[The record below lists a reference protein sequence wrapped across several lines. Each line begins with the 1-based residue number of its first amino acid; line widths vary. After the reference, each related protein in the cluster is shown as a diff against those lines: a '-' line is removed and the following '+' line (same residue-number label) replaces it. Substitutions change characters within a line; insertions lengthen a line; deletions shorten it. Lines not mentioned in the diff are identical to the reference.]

1 MISIVI
7 PAYNY
12 AHYLPDAIHSVRQ
25 QGIDDIEVI
34 VCDDCSTD
42 NTAEVV
48 AAIAAQ
54 DGRVRYVLNEHNL
67 GATPNI
73 NQGMARASGEYVML
87 LGADDFIEPGALGKL
102 LATLQAHPE
111 CGYAFGRYTM
121 QDEHGR
127 RHPLRHPGWLLQDYA
142 GSRDEFPALLRYDCY
157 VNIGA
162 TLFRRSI
169 LDGAPFF
176 DMSLSAFPEEKFF
189 RATDWDKVLSLACAG
204 IRSAFLN
211 TNISVFRVH
220 ASQASSGDRYGRSG
234 LAFFEHTLLLK
245 RYITEANLPRLLADL
260 DGIFSLYQGK
270 LEFFKQQVLPE
281 FSSRLQLAVAV
292 TNEVLAQC
300 EQLLA
305 TPAVPLPQVTV
316 RPLVASPVAANVG
329 SCGIATAACQIDSQ
343 VVAVPVLQMATSPTT
358 SAKQQAPALPTA
370 ANGPFFSIIFSAYN
384 RPALAVNALQ
394 SIAAQTFRD
403 FELIYVND
411 GGEPQEAL
419 LGIVAES
426 LPSYT
431 YVRKPNG
438 GVGAAR
444 NLALRIARGQY
455 IVYLDDDDLMYPQ
468 HLARLYEEIGKHPGA
483 LVFGDAHFVIERL
496 EGGIRRE
503 VSQHQITCERFDFNL
518 LQVSNYIPVNCLAH
532 PRSVV
537 AEAGDFDEQ
546 LPSLEDWD
554 FLIRL
559 SRLIPF
565 VHFAEATVQVRRR
578 EDKENAGDSRTVQ
591 SWGGMRAVFA
601 EIYRRYD
608 DLGEYDIREARKL
621 VLAAEHPSKAKL
633 NFQPAVDHLRWL
645 AGHAL
650 TEADA
655 EVLARR
661 LMTWQQPPQIT
672 MVILASQAQG
682 PQLAKT
688 LDSLQMQL
696 YKQWR
701 LIVVADFAA
710 PDPLFENSDMLG
722 WLQVDHV
729 DQFDDPAR
737 LFNALQTE
745 VAMDWCM
752 LLPCGVELE
761 SHALLRFA
769 DRVVHDE
776 NCLALYC
783 DHDTLAMRGYEEP
796 QFKPAFDLDMLLAH
810 DYIGGSVMLRAD
822 AVKHLGGL
830 QPYEGFEV
838 YQLLLNLA
846 GHFGRAAIGNLPE
859 LLLHL
864 PAREGKLAMRKLVVE
879 DWLQAR
885 GTSARVE
892 FGLAEQTL
900 RVVYPLADQP
910 LVSIIIP
917 SRNAFEFIEPCINTL
932 FERTGYPNF
941 DVVVVDNQSDDPD
954 VLRFY
959 EKAIG
964 RFGERFRVVHYDAPF
979 NFSAQVNLGA
989 ANARGD
995 YLLLL
1000 NNDIEIVQP
1009 DWLERMLQHA
1019 VREGVGAVGAK
1030 LLFPET
1036 AKVQHA
1042 GILLG
1047 SGGGRIG
1054 SAAHFGWMAEAGEA
1068 GYMNRLLIDQ
1078 SLSAVTAACL
1088 LTPLSLYKTLGGF
1101 DEQTFAVQYNDVDYC
1116 LRIINAGYRVHW
1128 TPYAML
1134 VHHHGVSIRNEGGQ
1148 TAKGLSRYLQ
1158 SQLEQGS
1165 LLQRWL
1171 PALASDPAYNPNL
1184 SLTGRPCEIEQK
1196 VLRFWPPE
1204 FTELPRILGNAIAG
1218 GSGEYRVDQPL
1229 RALSRQGLALTACL
1243 RQQKDTQRLVTVVE
1257 LQRLGVDSYVLQNAL
1272 TDPQLELLQA
1282 YREYL
1287 PHIFMVMSLDDLITQ
1302 LPEKSSLYKHF
1313 MSNFRDGRRR
1323 LRQMLGLVDRLIVT
1337 TEPLR
1342 EMAADMI
1349 DDIRVV
1355 PNRLSRECWGNV
1367 SSQRNVGPKPRV
1379 GWVGAQQH
1387 QGDLELLED
1396 VIKATWHE
1404 VDWIFMGMWPQGL
1417 DEYIAEKHE
1426 PVSFDQYPA
1435 KMASLNLD
1443 IAVAPLESLPFN
1455 EAKSNLRLLE
1465 YGAMRWPVVCSDVY
1479 PYRTGNPPVTRVG
1492 DDAQA
1497 WIDAIRQHLADPA
1510 ASQAQGEA
1518 LRRWVEQ
1525 GYWLEDHLDEWLN
1538 ALQPRQ

>member
-12 AHYLPDAIHSVRQ
+12 AHYLPDAIHSVLQ

-42 NTAEVV
+42 NTADVV
-48 AAIAAQ
+48 AAISAQ
-54 DGRVRYVLNEHNL
+54 DARVRYVLNERNL

-121 QDEHGR
+121 QDEHGQ
-127 RHPLRHPGWLLQDYA
+127 RHPLQHPGWLPHDYA

-189 RATDWDKVLSLACAG
+189 RATDWDKVLTLASAG
-204 IRSAFLN
+204 VRSAFLN

-220 ASQASSGDRYGRSG
+220 ASQASSGDRYARSG
-234 LAFFEHTLLLK
+234 LAFFEHSLLLK
-245 RYITEANLPRLLADL
+245 RYLTAANLPRLLPDL
-260 DGIFSLYQGK
+260 EGIFRLYQGK
-270 LEFFKQQVLPE
+270 LEFFKQLALPE
-281 FSSRLQLAVAV
+281 FSSRLPLAAQVA
-292 TNEVLAQC
+292 NEVLAQC

-305 TPAVPLPQVTV
+305 SAPA
-316 RPLVASPVAANVG
+316 AAPVAAARPAAPSVAAG
-329 SCGIATAACQIDSQ
+329 TGLATAARPADAPQAAAPVFQIAAAP
-343 VVAVPVLQMATSPTT
+343 VVAAKPTA
-358 SAKQQAPALPTA
+358 SALPQLA
-370 ANGPFFSIIFSAYN
+370 DGPFFSIIFTAYN
-384 RPALAVNALQ
+384 RPALAVNTLQ

-411 GGEPQEAL
+411 GGAPQEAL
-419 LGIVAES
+419 LGIVADA
-426 LPSYT
+426 LPAYT

-438 GVGAAR
+438 GVGSAR

-455 IVYLDDDDLMYPQ
+455 IVYIDDDDLMYPQ
-468 HLARLYEEIGKHPGA
+468 HLARLHEEIGKHPGA
-483 LVFGDAHFVIERL
+483 LVFGDAHFVMERL

-503 VSQHQITCERFDFNL
+503 VSQHQIACERYDFNM

-532 PRSVV
+532 PRAVV
-537 AEAGDFDEQ
+537 AEAGDFDET

-578 EDKENAGDSRTVQ
+578 EDKDNAGDSRTVQ

-608 DLGEYDIREARKL
+608 DLGEHDIREARKV
-621 VLAAEHPSKAKL
+621 VLAAEHPSKAKV
-633 NFQPAVDHLRWL
+633 NFQPAVDHMRWL

-661 LMTWQQPPQIT
+661 LVAWPQQPQIT
-672 MVILASQAQG
+672 LVVLASQAQG
-682 PQLAKT
+682 PLLAKT
-688 LDSLQMQL
+688 LDSLQLQL

-710 PDPLFENSDMLG
+710 PDPLFENSEVLG

-729 DQFDDPAR
+729 DHFDDTAK
-737 LFNALQTE
+737 LFNAVLAE
-745 VAMDWCM
+745 VGMDWGM
-752 LLPCGVELE
+752 LLPCGAELE
-761 SHALLRFA
+761 PHALLRLA
-769 DRVVHDE
+769 DRVVRDP

-783 DHDTLAMRGYEEP
+783 DHDSVAMRGYEQP
-796 QFKPAFDLDMLLAH
+796 QFKPAFDLDMLLAY
-810 DYIGGSVMLRAD
+810 DYIGASVLLRAD
-822 AVKHLGGL
+822 AVQHLGGL

-846 GHFGRAAIGNLPE
+846 AHFGAAAIANLPE

-864 PAREGKLAMRKLVVE
+864 PARDGKLAMRKLAVE
-879 DWLQAR
+879 DWLQASA
-885 GTSARVE
+885 TQARVE
-892 FGLAEQTL
+892 LGLAEQTL
-900 RVVYPLADQP
+900 RVVYPLTAQP
-910 LVSIIIP
+910 QVSIIIP

-932 FERTGYPNF
+932 FERTAYPHF

-959 EKAIG
+959 EQAIQ
-964 RFGERFRVVHYDAPF
+964 RFGERLRVVHYDAPF
-979 NFSAQVNLGA
+979 NFSAQINLGA
-989 ANARGD
+989 ASARGD

-1019 VREGVGAVGAK
+1019 VRDGVGAVGAK

-1042 GILLG
+1042 GIFLG
-1047 SGGGRIG
+1047 SGPDRIG
-1054 SAAHFGWMAEAGEA
+1054 SASHLGWMAEAGDA
-1068 GYMNRLLIDQ
+1068 GYMNRLQIDQ
-1078 SLSAVTAACL
+1078 RLSAVTAACL
-1088 LTPLSLYKTLGGF
+1088 LTPAAAFRAVGGF
-1101 DEQTFAVQYNDVDYC
+1101 DEHDFAVLYNDVDYC
-1116 LRIINAGYRVHW
+1116 LRLRDAGWHTLW
-1128 TPYAML
+1128 TPYATL
-1134 VHHHGVSIRNEGGQ
+1134 VHHHSISIRAEGEQ
-1148 TAKGLSRYLQ
+1148 VLKAMRRHEQ
-1158 SQLEQGS
+1158 NQQEQGR

-1171 PALASDPAYNPNL
+1171 PALANDPAYNPNL
-1184 SLTGRPCEIEQK
+1184 SLTGKPCEIEQK

-1204 FTELPRILGNAIAG
+1204 FTELPRILGNGIAG

-1229 RALSRQGLALTACL
+1229 RALSRDGKALTACL
-1243 RQQKDTQRLVTVVE
+1243 RQQKDVQRLVTVVE
-1257 LQRLGVDSYVLQNAL
+1257 LQRLGVDSYVMQNAM

-1282 YREYL
+1282 YRKHL
-1287 PHIFMVMSLDDLITQ
+1287 PGIFMVMSLDDLITQ
-1302 LPEKSSLYKHF
+1302 LPEKSALYKHF

-1323 LRQMLGLVDRLIVT
+1323 LRQMLGLVDRLVVT

-1349 DDIRVV
+1349 ADIRVV
-1355 PNRLSRECWGNV
+1355 PNRLSREYWGSV
-1367 SSQRNVGPKPRV
+1367 QSQRNVGRKPRV

-1387 QGDLELLED
+1387 QGDLALLEE
-1396 VIKATWHE
+1396 VIKATAHE
-1404 VDWIFMGMWPQGL
+1404 VDWVFMGMWPQGL
-1417 DEYIAEKHE
+1417 DAYIAEKHE

-1443 IAVAPLESLPFN
+1443 IAVAPLETLPFN

-1465 YGAMRWPVVCSDVY
+1465 YGVMGWPVIGLDRKS
-1479 PYRTGNPPVTRVG
+1479 TR
-1492 DDAQA
+1492 
-1497 WIDAIRQHLADPA
+1497 
-1510 ASQAQGEA
+1510 
-1518 LRRWVEQ
+1518 
-1525 GYWLEDHLDEWLN
+1525 LN
-1538 ALQPRQ
+1538 SSHEFVSRMPSSA

>member
-12 AHYLPDAIHSVRQ
+12 AHYLPDAIDSVLRQ
-25 QGIDDIEVI
+25 DIDDIEVI

-48 AAIAAQ
+48 AGYASG
-54 DGRVRYVLNEHNL
+54 DPRVRYVLNAHNL

-73 NQGMARASGEYVML
+73 NQGMALAQGEYVML

-111 CGYAFGRYTM
+111 CGYAFGRYTL
-121 QDEHGR
+121 QDEHGQ
-127 RHPLRHPGWLLQDYA
+127 RHPLQHPGWLAHDYA

-169 LDGAPFF
+169 LEGVPFF
-176 DMSLSAFPEEKFF
+176 DMSLSAFAEEKFF
-189 RATDWDKVLSLACAG
+189 RATDWDKVLTLASTG
-204 IRSAFLN
+204 VRSAFLH

-220 ASQASSGDRYGRSG
+220 ASQASSGDRYARSG
-234 LAFFEHTLLLK
+234 LAFFEHSLLLK
-245 RYITEANLPRLLADL
+245 RYLTAANFSRLLPDL
-260 DGIFSLYQGK
+260 EGIFRLYQGK
-270 LEFFKQQVLPE
+270 LEFFKQLALPE
-281 FSSRLQLAVAV
+281 FTSRLPLAAQVA
-292 TNEVLAQC
+292 NEVLAQC

-305 TPAVPLPQVTV
+305 AAPVPQAAAT
-316 RPLVASPVAANVG
+316 AVAANVG
-329 SCGIATAACQIDSQ
+329 RSGVTMATPSADAPVAAAQVGQIATAPLPAP
-343 VVAVPVLQMATSPTT
+343 VAKPTAHVLPVLAD
-358 SAKQQAPALPTA
+358 
-370 ANGPFFSIIFSAYN
+370 GPFFSIIFTAYN

-394 SIAAQTFRD
+394 SIAAQTCRD

-419 LGIVAES
+419 LGIVADG
-426 LPSYT
+426 LPAYT
-431 YVRKPNG
+431 YVRQPNG

-455 IVYLDDDDLMYPQ
+455 IVYIDDDDLMYPQ
-468 HLARLYEEIGKHPGA
+468 HLARLHEEIGKHPGA
-483 LVFGDAHFVIERL
+483 LVFGDAHFVMERL

-503 VSQHQITCERFDFNL
+503 VSQHQIACECYDFNM

-532 PRSVV
+532 PRAVV
-537 AEAGDFDEQ
+537 AEVGYFDEQ

-559 SRLIPF
+559 SRQIPF

-608 DLGEYDIREARKL
+608 DLGEHDIIEARKV
-621 VLAAEHPSKAKL
+621 VLAAEHPSKAKV
-633 NFQPAVDHLRWL
+633 NFQPAVDHMRWL
-645 AGHAL
+645 ACHAL

-661 LMTWQQPPQIT
+661 LMAWPQQPQIT
-672 MVILASQAQG
+672 LVVLATQAQG
-682 PQLAKT
+682 VLLAKT

-710 PDPLFENSDMLG
+710 PDPLFENSEVLG

-729 DQFDDPAR
+729 DQFDDTAR
-737 LFNALQTE
+737 LFNALQAE

-752 LLPCGVELE
+752 LLPCGAELE
-761 SHALLRFA
+761 PQALLRFI
-769 DRVVHDE
+769 DGIVHNE

-783 DHDTLAMRGYEEP
+783 DHDVVALRGYEQP

-810 DYIGGSVMLRAD
+810 DYIGHGVLFRAD
-822 AVKHLGGL
+822 AVQHLGGL

-846 GHFGRAAIGNLPE
+846 GHFGRTAISNLPE

-864 PAREGKLAMRKLVVE
+864 PQHETKLAMRKLAVE
-879 DWLQAR
+879 AWLQAQ
-885 GTSARVE
+885 GVAAKVE
-892 FGLAEQTL
+892 LGLAEHTL
-900 RVVYPLADQP
+900 RVVYPLAQQP
-910 LVSIIIP
+910 LVSIVIP
-917 SRNAFEFIEPCINTL
+917 SRNGFEFIQPCIDSL
-932 FERTGYPNF
+932 FERTSYLHF
-941 DVVVVDNQSDDPD
+941 EVVVVDNQSDDPD

-959 EKAIG
+959 EAAAR
-964 RFGERFRVVHYDAPF
+964 RFGERFRVVYYDAPF
-979 NFSAQVNLGA
+979 NFSAQINLGA

-1000 NNDIEIVQP
+1000 NNDVEIVQP

-1019 VREGVGAVGAK
+1019 VRDGVGAVGAK

-1042 GILLG
+1042 GIYL
-1047 SGGGRIG
+1047 GGGPDRIG
-1054 SAAHFGWMAEAGEA
+1054 SAAHLGWMAEAGEA
-1068 GYMNRLLIDQ
+1068 GYMNRLQIDQ
-1078 SLSAVTAACL
+1078 RLSAVTAACL
-1088 LTPLSLYKTLGGF
+1088 LTPMAAFRQLDGF
-1101 DEQTFAVQYNDVDYC
+1101 DEQDFAVLYNDVDYC
-1116 LRIINAGYRVHW
+1116 LRLREAGWHTLW
-1128 TPYAML
+1128 TPYATL
-1134 VHHHGVSIRNEGGQ
+1134 VHHHSISIRAEGE
-1148 TAKGLSRYLQ
+1148 
-1158 SQLEQGS
+1158 QLLKAMRRHEQNQQEQDR

-1171 PALASDPAYNPNL
+1171 PVLADDPAYNPNL
-1184 SLTGRPCEIEQK
+1184 SLTGKPCEIEQK
-1196 VLRFWPPE
+1196 VLRFWPSR
-1204 FTELPRILGNAIAG
+1204 FTELPRILGNGIAG

-1229 RALSRQGLALTACL
+1229 RALSRDGKALTACL
-1243 RQQKDTQRLVTVVE
+1243 RQQKDIQRLVTVVE
-1257 LQRLGVDSYVLQNAL
+1257 MQRLGVDSYVMQNAM
-1272 TDPQLELLQA
+1272 TDPQLALLQA
-1282 YREYL
+1282 YRKHL
-1287 PHIFMVMSLDDLITQ
+1287 PDIFMVMSLDDLITQ
-1302 LPEKSSLYKHF
+1302 LPEKSALYKHF

-1323 LRQMLGLVDRLIVT
+1323 LRQMLGLVDRLVVT

-1355 PNRLSRECWGNV
+1355 PNRLSREYWGNV
-1367 SSQRNVGPKPRV
+1367 QSQRNVGRKPRV

-1387 QGDLELLED
+1387 QGDLALLEE
-1396 VIKATWHE
+1396 VIRATAHE
-1404 VDWIFMGMWPQGL
+1404 VDWVFMGMWPQGL

-1443 IAVAPLESLPFN
+1443 IAVAPLETLPFN

-1465 YGAMRWPVVCSDVY
+1465 YGVMGWPVICSDVY
-1479 PYRTGNPPVTRVG
+1479 PYRTGEPPVTRVA
-1492 DDAQA
+1492 DDAEA
-1497 WIDAIRQHLADPA
+1497 WITQIRRLAANPA
-1510 ASQAQGEA
+1510 VRATEGER
-1518 LRRWVEQ
+1518 LRAWVDRD
-1525 GYWLEDHLDEWLN
+1525 YWLEDHADEWL
-1538 ALQPRQ
+1538 AAFTR

>member
-12 AHYLPDAIHSVRQ
+12 AHYLPDAIHSVLQ

-42 NTAEVV
+42 NTADVV

-54 DGRVRYVLNEHNL
+54 DGRVRYVLNERNL

-121 QDEHGR
+121 QDEHGQ
-127 RHPLRHPGWLLQDYA
+127 RHPLQHPGWLPHDYA

-176 DMSLSAFPEEKFF
+176 DTSLSAFPEEKFF
-189 RATDWDKVLSLACAG
+189 RATDWDKVLTLASDG
-204 IRSAFLN
+204 VRSAFLN

-220 ASQASSGDRYGRSG
+220 ASQASSGDRYARSG
-234 LAFFEHTLLLK
+234 LAFFEHSLLLK
-245 RYITEANLPRLLADL
+245 RYLTAANLPRLLPDL
-260 DGIFSLYQGK
+260 EGIFRLYQGK
-270 LEFFKQQVLPE
+270 LEFFKQLALPE
-281 FSSRLQLAVAV
+281 FSSRLPLAAKVA
-292 TNEVLAQC
+292 NEVLAQC

-305 TPAVPLPQVTV
+305 STSA
-316 RPLVASPVAANVG
+316 AAPVAAARPAAPAVAAG
-329 SCGIATAACQIDSQ
+329 TGLATAARPADAPQVAAPVFQI
-343 VVAVPVLQMATSPTT
+343 AAAPAA
-358 SAKQQAPALPTA
+358 SAKLAASALPQLA
-370 ANGPFFSIIFSAYN
+370 DGPFFSIIFTAYN
-384 RPALAVNALQ
+384 RPALAVNTLQ

-411 GGEPQEAL
+411 GGAPQEAL
-419 LGIVAES
+419 LGIVADA
-426 LPSYT
+426 LPAYT
-431 YVRKPNG
+431 YLRKPNG
-438 GVGAAR
+438 GVGSAR

-455 IVYLDDDDLMYPQ
+455 IVYIDDDDLMYPQ
-468 HLARLYEEIGKHPGA
+468 HLARLHEEIGKHPGA
-483 LVFGDAHFVIERL
+483 LVFGDAHFVMERL

-503 VSQHQITCERFDFNL
+503 VSQHQIACERYDFNM

-532 PRSVV
+532 PRAVV
-537 AEAGDFDEQ
+537 AEAGDFDET

-578 EDKENAGDSRTVQ
+578 EDKDNAGDSRTVQ

-608 DLGEYDIREARKL
+608 DLGEHDIREARKV
-621 VLAAEHPSKAKL
+621 VLAAEHPSKAKV
-633 NFQPAVDHLRWL
+633 NFQPAVDHMRWL

-661 LMTWQQPPQIT
+661 LVSWPQQPQIT
-672 MVILASQAQG
+672 LVVLASQAQG
-682 PQLAKT
+682 PLLAKT
-688 LDSLQMQL
+688 LDSLQLQL

-710 PDPLFENSDMLG
+710 PDPLFENSEVLG

-729 DQFDDPAR
+729 DQFDDTAK
-737 LFNALQTE
+737 LFNAVLAE
-745 VAMDWCM
+745 VGMDWGM
-752 LLPCGVELE
+752 LLPCGAELE
-761 SHALLRFA
+761 PHALLRLA
-769 DRVVHDE
+769 DRVVRDP

-783 DHDTLAMRGYEEP
+783 DHDNVAMRGYEQP
-796 QFKPAFDLDMLLAH
+796 QFKPAFDLDMLLAY
-810 DYIGGSVMLRAD
+810 DYIGASVLLRAD
-822 AVKHLGGL
+822 AVQHLGGL

-846 GHFGRAAIGNLPE
+846 AHFGAAAIANLPE

-864 PAREGKLAMRKLVVE
+864 PARDGKLAMRKLAVE
-879 DWLQAR
+879 DWLHASATQ
-885 GTSARVE
+885 ARVE
-892 FGLAEQTL
+892 LGLAEQTL
-900 RVVYPLADQP
+900 RVVYPLTAQP

-932 FERTGYPNF
+932 FERTAYPHF

-959 EKAIG
+959 EQAIQ
-964 RFGERFRVVHYDAPF
+964 RFGERLRVVHYDAPF
-979 NFSAQVNLGA
+979 NFSAQINLGA

-1019 VREGVGAVGAK
+1019 VRDGVGAVGAK

-1042 GILLG
+1042 GIFLG
-1047 SGGGRIG
+1047 SGPDRIG
-1054 SAAHFGWMAEAGEA
+1054 SASHLGWMAEAGDA
-1068 GYMNRLLIDQ
+1068 GYMNRLQIDQ
-1078 SLSAVTAACL
+1078 RLSAVTAACL
-1088 LTPLSLYKTLGGF
+1088 LTPAAAFRAVGGF
-1101 DEQTFAVQYNDVDYC
+1101 DEHDFAVLYNDVDYC
-1116 LRIINAGYRVHW
+1116 LRLRDAGWHTLW
-1128 TPYAML
+1128 TPYATL
-1134 VHHHGVSIRNEGGQ
+1134 VHHHSISIRAEGEQ
-1148 TAKGLSRYLQ
+1148 VLKAMRRHEQ
-1158 SQLEQGS
+1158 NQQEQGR

-1171 PALASDPAYNPNL
+1171 PALANDPAYNPNL
-1184 SLTGRPCEIEQK
+1184 SLTGKPCEIEQK

-1204 FTELPRILGNAIAG
+1204 FTELPRILGNGIAG

-1229 RALSRQGLALTACL
+1229 RALSRDGKALTACL
-1243 RQQKDTQRLVTVVE
+1243 RQQKDVQRLVTVVE
-1257 LQRLGVDSYVLQNAL
+1257 LQRLGVDSYVMQNAM

-1282 YREYL
+1282 YRKHL
-1287 PHIFMVMSLDDLITQ
+1287 PGIFMVMSLDDLITQ
-1302 LPEKSSLYKHF
+1302 LPEKSALYKHF

-1323 LRQMLGLVDRLIVT
+1323 LRQMLGLVDRVVVT

-1349 DDIRVV
+1349 ADIRVV
-1355 PNRLSRECWGNV
+1355 PNRLSREYWGSV
-1367 SSQRNVGPKPRV
+1367 QSQRNVGRKPRV

-1387 QGDLELLED
+1387 QGDLALLEE
-1396 VIKATWHE
+1396 VIKATAHE
-1404 VDWIFMGMWPQGL
+1404 VDWVFMGMWPQGL
-1417 DEYIAEKHE
+1417 DAYIAEKHE

-1443 IAVAPLESLPFN
+1443 IAVAPLETLPFN

-1465 YGAMRWPVVCSDVY
+1465 YGVMGWPVICSDVY
-1479 PYRTGNPPVTRVG
+1479 PYRTGEPPVTRVG
-1492 DDAQA
+1492 DDAKA
-1497 WIDAIRQHLADPA
+1497 WIAQIRRLAADPA
-1510 ASQAQGEA
+1510 ARAREGDQ
-1518 LRRWVEQ
+1518 LRAWVDRD
-1525 GYWLEDHLDEWLN
+1525 YWLEDHLDEWL
-1538 ALQPRQ
+1538 AAFTR